1 MATLLAHIQVKEGQE
16 AEFEA
21 IAARLHDATHR
32 QETGCR
38 RYEYWR
44 GAKTGF
50 YYALLSF
57 DDFHAFLR
65 HQVSDHHEQ
74 ASPAIQDVCLDVQL
88 EWVDPVGDSSPLPA
102 TRMQALPEGA
112 DEKTALY
119 HELFAADIQAWWQG
133 EGQGE
138 AAPAGAE

>member
-1 MATLLAHIQVKEGQE
+1 M
-16 AEFEA
+16 
-21 IAARLHDATHR
+21 
-32 QETGCR
+32 
-38 RYEYWR
+38 
-44 GAKTGF
+44 
-50 YYALLSF
+50 
-57 DDFHAFLR
+57 
-65 HQVSDHHEQ
+65 
-74 ASPAIQDVCLDVQL
+74 
-88 EWVDPVGDSSPLPA
+88 GDSSPLPA